1 MTQEFSGKDPK
12 SVQKVTSI
20 GAGPIG
26 AGWSAYFLS
35 QGYKV
40 SVYLHEASE
49 KDVLL
54 NLINTAWISLEA
66 LGLAEGASR
75 DNLYC
80 STDLADAVNG
90 SDSFRK
96 VCRKILLLSKR
107 FMHNLVNLFQ
117 KMLLSHPALRACP

>member
-1 MTQEFSGKDPK
+1 MTHKFSGKDPK

-26 AGWSAYFLS
+26 AGWAAYFLS

-40 SVYLHEASE
+40 SVYLHDASE
-49 KDVLL
+49 ENVLH

-66 LGLAEGASR
+66 LGLAAGASR

-90 SDSFRK
+90 SEFIQGK
-96 VCRKILLLSKR
+96 C
-107 FMHNLVNLFQ
+107 
-117 KMLLSHPALRACP
+117 A

>member
-1 MTQEFSGKDPK
+1 MNCLFFNKKNIMTQEFSGKDPK

-54 NLINTAWISLEA
+54 KLINTAWISL
-66 LGLAEGASR
+66 
-75 DNLYC
+75 
-80 STDLADAVNG
+80 
-90 SDSFRK
+90 
-96 VCRKILLLSKR
+96 LSYK
-107 FMHNLVNLFQ
+107 LVITYY
-117 KMLLSHPALRACP
+117 